1 MDAPA
6 TNHAMSQKNRIYLA
20 PFQGITGA
28 IYRETYARHFSG
40 VDKMLTPFF
49 TGIIRQENLSKR
61 KAFELEKTTLKNIEI
76 VPQILSK
83 DVDEIISFGNLC
95 AQKGFSEI
103 NWNLGCPYPRVANK
117 KRGSGMLPFPEMMQE
132 ILEKVM
138 PEMSVKFSIKCRLG
152 YFSAD
157 EIFQLI
163 PVFNHFQIAEL
174 TIHARIGKQLYKG
187 PTDLETLGRA
197 LPLIEV
203 PVVYNGDIFSKTD
216 FIQFQKRF
224 PSIHLLMIGRGLLVD
239 PFLPSI
245 IKGEEVANDH
255 KLIAQRF
262 ISDLYLAYRKHMN
275 DRLQAISVMKELWG
289 FMAFS
294 FSEPHQAFNRLKKSK
309 SFEEYEEAVAE
320 LFEKHEWVGSEG
332 GLFGNNISA

>member
-1 MDAPA
+1 
-6 TNHAMSQKNRIYLA
+6 MSQETQIYLA
-20 PFQGITGA
+20 PFQGITGT
-28 IYRETYARHFSG
+28 IFRETYARHFGG

-49 TGIIRQENLSKR
+49 TGIIKEGNLSGR
-61 KAFELEKTTLKNIEI
+61 KEFELEKTSLKHIEI

-83 DVDEIISFGNLC
+83 DADEIISFGKLC
-95 AQKGFSEI
+95 GQKGFSEI
-103 NWNLGCPYPRVANK
+103 NWNLGCPYARVANK
-117 KRGSGMLPFPEMMQE
+117 KRGSGMLPFPEMVEE

-138 PEMSVKFSIKCRLG
+138 PELPIKFSIKCRLG
-152 YFSAD
+152 YVSAE

-187 PTDLETLGRA
+187 PTDLETLVKA
-197 LPLIEV
+197 LPLIVV
-203 PVVYNGDIFSKTD
+203 PVVYNGDIFSKTGY
-216 FIQFQKRF
+216 INFQQRF

-245 IKGEEVANDH
+245 IKGGEPESSQ
-255 KLIAQRF
+255 KQIAHRF
-262 ISDLYLAYRKHMN
+262 ITDLYLAYRKHMN

-309 SFEEYEEAVAE
+309 ALMNMKKLLPPFSNTTSGLARR
-320 LFEKHEWVGSEG
+320 VGCLGRKNERKK
-332 GLFGNNISA
+332 

>member
-1 MDAPA
+1 
-6 TNHAMSQKNRIYLA
+6 MSQETQIYLA
-20 PFQGITGA
+20 PFQGITGT

-49 TGIIRQENLSKR
+49 TGIIKEGNLSGR
-61 KAFELEKTTLKNIEI
+61 KAFELEKTNLKNIEI

-83 DVDEIISFGNLC
+83 DADEIISFGKLC
-95 AQKGFSEI
+95 GQKGFSEI
-103 NWNLGCPYPRVANK
+103 NWNLGCPYARVANK
-117 KRGSGMLPFPEMMQE
+117 KRGSGMLPFPEMATE

-138 PEMSVKFSIKCRLG
+138 PEMPIKFSIKCRLG
-152 YFSAD
+152 YVSAE

-187 PTDLETLGRA
+187 PTDLETFEKA

-203 PVVYNGDIFSKTD
+203 PVVYNGDIFSKTSY
-216 FIQFQKRF
+216 INFQKRF
-224 PSIHLLMIGRGLLVD
+224 PSINLLMIGRGLLVD

-245 IKGEEVANDH
+245 IKGNSPESGQ
-255 KLIAQRF
+255 KQIAHRF
-262 ISDLYLAYRKHMN
+262 ITDLYLAYRKHMN
-275 DRLQAISVMKELWG
+275 GRLQAISVMKELWG

-309 SFEEYEEAVAE
+309 SFDEYEEAVAE
-320 LFEKHEWVGSEG
+320 IFEKHEWLGSGG
-332 GLFGNNISA
+332 GLCGVEE